1 MNKAY
6 ISLGANK
13 GKRLENIQEAVTRIQ
28 NNIGNL
34 IALSS
39 LYQASSLG
47 FDGPDFL
54 NACIEIETSLNP
66 LEVLDKLLD
75 IERAMGR
82 EPSTKQGYQSR
93 LIDLDLLFYEEQII
107 NTLDLILPHPRIAQR
122 NFVLYPLNEI
132 NPKLVH
138 PVLRKNIIELLSI
151 SPDKTKPKKCPLSDW
166 SPAFFAKR
174 EILIFEGNIGV
185 GKTSLAQKIARQYR
199 VPFLQE
205 NFKENPFLKKFY
217 EDPAIYAL
225 DVENHFMENR
235 FQQFQAFVYDITGS
249 SGGIADHSLFRSLI
263 FSKINLSP
271 SDYDEFKKHYLE
283 RSKTFSFPVK
293 VVLLKLTIDRL
304 KKNIIRRGR
313 TFEQKISIEYLKKI
327 ERGYQSF
334 FSHESEFDFCTVDLT
349 DLDHVKEEAAYQII
363 LLRIK
368 AFLAFGKNPIKPH
381 H

>member
-1 MNKAY
+1 MSKAY
-6 ISLGANK
+6 ISLGANE

-28 NNIGNL
+28 NKIGNL

-39 LYQASSLG
+39 LYQTPSLG

-54 NACIEIETSLNP
+54 NACIEIDTSLNP
-66 LEVLDKLLD
+66 LDVLDKLLD

-82 EPSTKQGYQSR
+82 EPSPEKGYQSR
-93 LIDLDLLFYEEQII
+93 PIDLDLLFYEKQII

-132 NPKLVH
+132 NPELIH
-138 PVLRKNIIELLSI
+138 PVFRKNIIDLLSI
-151 SPDKTKPKKCPLSDW
+151 SPDKTKPKKSPLSDW

-199 VPFLQE
+199 VPFMQE

-217 EDPAIYAL
+217 EDPVTYAL
-225 DVENHFMENR
+225 DLENHFMKDR
-235 FQQFQAFVYDITGS
+235 FQQFQTFFYDTRGT

-263 FSKINLSP
+263 FAKINLSP
-271 SDYDEFKKHYLE
+271 SDFDAFKKHYLE
-283 RSKTFSFPVK
+283 RSETFSFPAK
-293 VVLLKLTIDRL
+293 VIFLKHTIERL
-304 KKNIIRRGR
+304 KKNISRRGR
-313 TFEQKISIEYLKKI
+313 TFEQKISTEYLKKI

-334 FSHESEFDFCTVDLT
+334 FSHESKYDFCTVDLT
-349 DLDHVKEEAAYQII
+349 DLDFVKEEAAYQII

-368 AFLAFGKNPIKPH
+368 AFLAFGKNPIKLH